1 MRKSIIAGLTWFAA
15 VMSFA
20 GQSHAYVSQPGCVA
34 GDAGRADCRT
44 SLDRCAVD
52 GKNRG
57 FGGLCIH
64 NAFDDAA
71 KGPVIDLASLKDSRP
86 VKHVRSKRKQPGQV
100 VETPEPPTI
109 PQYPLVRDCIR
120 IHFPQ
125 CSPQ

>member
-20 GQSHAYVSQPGCVA
+20 GQGHAYVNQPGCVA

-44 SLDRCAVD
+44 SLDRCVVD

-57 FGGLCIH
+57 FGGPCIR
-64 NAFDDAA
+64 NAFDDPA
-71 KGPVIDLASLKDSRP
+71 KGPVIDLASLKDSRS
-86 VKHVRSKRKQPGQV
+86 VRHVRSKRKQPSRV
-100 VETPEPPTI
+100 VETPEPQII
-109 PQYPLVRDCIR
+109 PPQPIVRDCIR
-120 IHFPQ
+120 IQFPQ